1 MILLI
6 DNYDSFTY
14 NLYQQIASLGYDVVV
29 AKHDEISIDEVEK
42 MQPTH
47 IVISPGPKTP
57 QDSGVSM
64 DVIRKFHKT
73 TPILGV
79 CLGHQCIGE
88 VFGAKTIRAKEI
100 VHGKTGS
107 ITHTPEGMFRGV
119 PSPFLAARY
128 HSLMIDKVPDG
139 FTLTAWSDDKT
150 IMGIAHNTYPLFGV
164 QFHPE
169 SFMTEHGET
178 IMRNFLTCQ

>member
-14 NLYQQIASLGYDVVV
+14 NLYQQIASQGHDVLV
-29 AKHDEISIDEVEK
+29 AKHDEISIDEIK
-42 MQPTH
+42 TLRPSH

-57 QDSGVSM
+57 SDSGVSM
-64 DVIRKFHKT
+64 DVIREFYRT

-88 VFGAKTIRAKEI
+88 VFGSKTITAKEI
-100 VHGKTGS
+100 VHGKSSS
-107 ITHTPEGMFRGV
+107 IIHTFEGLFV
-119 PSPFLAARY
+119 DVVSPFLAARY
-128 HSLMIDKVPDG
+128 HSLMMDKVPDH
-139 FTLTAWSDDKT
+139 FTLTAWSDDAT
-150 IMGIAHNTYPLFGV
+150 IMGIAHNDYPLFGV

-169 SFMTEHGET
+169 SFMTEHGEI
-178 IMRNFLTCQ
+178 IMRNFLACQ